1 MKILITGASG
11 FIGRSILKLLF
22 KTTHDIGVIVRD
34 SSYDLK
40 NHNVIYGDLN
50 AFNLISEKVIQFQ
63 PDIIIYLSWEGI
75 PDFSKSVSQ
84 NNLFI
89 ALNFFDKVIK
99 NTKCKKIIV
108 SGSCFEYGKKLGP
121 CKETDSVNIDSYF
134 TWAKHSLYQY
144 LDIQCQQKHIN
155 LNWFRFFYV
164 YGPNQRQN
172 SLIPTLIKS
181 ISSLEIPQIKTPLN
195 KNDFIYVNDIAN
207 LIVKAVDIHMAS
219 GIYNAGSGTASSVY
233 DICRIVENQLLETDS
248 ITKQIL
254 TNGEKTS
261 TVNFWADMNKTN
273 NIIKK
278 TSTTSLK
285 NGIKHQVKSMEHNL
299 LK

>member
-1 MKILITGASG
+1 M
-11 FIGRSILKLLF
+11 
-22 KTTHDIGVIVRD
+22 
-34 SSYDLK
+34 
-40 NHNVIYGDLN
+40 IYGDLN
-50 AFNLISEKVIQFQ
+50 SFDIILEKVVHFQ

-75 PDFSKSVSQ
+75 PDFSESVSQ

-89 ALNFFDKVIK
+89 ALNFFDKVFE
-99 NTKCKKIIV
+99 NTDCNKIII
-108 SGSCFEYGKKLGP
+108 SGSCFEYGKKLGS

-134 TWAKHSLYQY
+134 TWAKHSLNQY
-144 LDIQCQQKHIN
+144 LDIQCQQKN
-155 LNWFRFFYV
+155 VNYNWFRFFYV
-164 YGPNQRQN
+164 YGPNQREK

-181 ISSLEIPQIKTPLN
+181 ISALEIPQIKTPLN

-207 LIVKAVDIHMAS
+207 LIVKAVHMPS

-233 DICRIVENQLLETDS
+233 DICRIVENQLLKTDR

-285 NGIKHQVKSMEHNL
+285 NGIKHQIKSMGYDL
-299 LK
+299 FK